1 MVQWRKS
8 TRSSGA
14 ENTDCVE
21 VAAFFG
27 SVAVRD
33 SKAPDSGHLAI
44 SRADFDAL
52 VAQVKQG
59 SSES

>member
-33 SKAPDSGHLAI
+33 SKAPEYGHLAV
-44 SRADFDAL
+44 SRADFGVL
-52 VAQVKQG
+52 VAQVKRG
-59 SSES
+59 SPES